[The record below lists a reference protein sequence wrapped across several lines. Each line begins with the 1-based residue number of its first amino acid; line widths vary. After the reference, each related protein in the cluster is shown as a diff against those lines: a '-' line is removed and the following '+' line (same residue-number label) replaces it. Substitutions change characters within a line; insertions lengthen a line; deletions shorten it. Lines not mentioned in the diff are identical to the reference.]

1 MSEKGP
7 PGTHVRNSPL
17 TSIIPYQARPG
28 SIRARRRDID
38 HAPAISLLE
47 ELGNYSLRSVE
58 DALDVDVEDA
68 LPFCLGDF
76 EGWLPSQLTLD
87 R

>member
-1 MSEKGP
+1 M
-7 PGTHVRNSPL
+7 
-17 TSIIPYQARPG
+17 
-28 SIRARRRDID
+28 
-38 HAPAISLLE
+38 LE

-87 R
+87 RYHNNPRTNKKITKGDII